1 MLNRITLQVNESL
14 LTTHRMAVGDPHL
27 CDFLEDKFL
36 GGQVD
41 NIQEIS
47 TWVTKLRN
55 VGPGLGYHIIDTEVA
70 A

>member
-1 MLNRITLQVNESL
+1 
-14 LTTHRMAVGDPHL
+14 MADGDPHL

-36 GGQVD
+36 GVQVD
-41 NIQEIS
+41 FIREVS
-47 TWVTKLRN
+47 TWITKLDR